1 MIILQVEGRQ
11 RELPRA
17 YIEEMAYGLGL
28 GMDKISPD
36 RQPSGI
42 LVPEAFVS

>member
-11 RELPRA
+11 RA
-17 YIEEMAYGLGL
+17 YTEEMAYGLGL